1 MKAKTKVVKAKKA
14 GETITKDTV
23 LGDLMQKHPEAA
35 QVFFD
40 NSLPCAMC
48 HMAVEETVEQAAVSH
63 GVDLD
68 KLLKDLNK
76 LVKKK

>member
-1 MKAKTKVVKAKKA
+1 MKTKKVARTVKAK
-14 GETITKDTV
+14 EIITKDMI

-35 QVFFD
+35 QVFFN

-48 HMAVEETVEQAAVSH
+48 HMASDETIEQAAVSH

-68 KLLKDLNK
+68 SLLKDLNK

>member
-1 MKAKTKVVKAKKA
+1 MKSKKTSKPAKGNVITRD
-14 GETITKDTV
+14 TI

-35 QVFFD
+35 QVFFN

-48 HMAVEETVEQAAVSH
+48 HMAAEETVEQAAVSH